1 MRWTQALMR
10 DVAQEERAAL
20 GLGAADC
27 FDPYVLA
34 EEHGI
39 AVYTLDSLRK
49 FGIGSEAFS
58 HFTVRDS
65 SAWSA
70 ALVPLGTARIIIENE
85 SHALVRR
92 RSNIAHELGH
102 YLLEHPFDNVIL
114 GEDHKRQFDDQQE
127 KQATFM
133 AGELLIPLAAAE
145 RMAFDGWD
153 NARVAAAYGV
163 SEQFAQMQMKGQ
175 RVRAQRAA
183 QKYGLPV
190 PAERV
195 RG

>member
-1 MRWTQALMR
+1 MRWTQTLMR
-10 DVAQEERAAL
+10 EVAQEERAGI
-20 GLGAADC
+20 GLGATDP
-27 FDPYVLA
+27 FDPYALA
-34 EEHGI
+34 DAHGI
-39 AVYTLDSLRK
+39 AVYTLGSLSE
-49 FGIGSEAFS
+49 FGVSADALN
-58 HFTVRDS
+58 HFTFRDS

-70 ALVPLGTARIIIENE
+70 ALVPLQTVRIIVENDT
-85 SHALVRR
+85 HAAVRR

-102 YLLEHPFDNVIL
+102 HLLEHSFNNVIL
-114 GEDHKRQFDDQQE
+114 GEDHKRQFNAEQE

-153 NARVAAAYGV
+153 NPRVASAYGV

-183 QKYGLPV
+183 DKYGFQV
-190 PAERV
+190 PTV
-195 RG
+195 RSH

>member
-1 MRWTQALMR
+1 MRE
-10 DVAQEERAAL
+10 VAQEEGTGL
-20 GLGAADC
+20 GLGPTDPL
-27 FDPYVLA
+27 DPYVLA

-39 AVYTLDSLRK
+39 DVYTLEGLQE
-49 FGIGSEAFS
+49 FEMTVAALH
-58 HFTVRDS
+58 HFTVSSS

-70 ALVPLGTARIIIENE
+70 ALVPLGTARVIVENE
-85 SHALVRR
+85 SHIPVRR

-102 YLLEHPFDNVIL
+102 FLLEHSFDGVIL
-114 GEDHKRQFDDQQE
+114 GEDHKRQFNPEQE

-133 AGELLIPLAAAE
+133 AGELLVPLAAAE

-183 QKYGLPV
+183 QKYGFKSPV
-190 PAERV
+190 GRARP
-195 RG
+195 

>member
-1 MRWTQALMR
+1 MREVT
-10 DVAQEERAAL
+10 QEERAAL
-20 GLGAADC
+20 SLSATDP
-27 FDPYVLA
+27 FDPYALA
-34 EEHGI
+34 EAHGI
-39 AVYTLDSLRK
+39 PVYTLNGLRG
-49 FGIGSEAFS
+49 FGAGAEAIS
-58 HFTVRDS
+58 HFTACES

-70 ALVPLGTARIIIENE
+70 ALVPLGPARVIIENE
-85 SHALVRR
+85 SHAAARR

-102 YLLEHPFDNVIL
+102 HLLEHPFDNVIL
-114 GEDHKRQFDDQQE
+114 GEDHKRQFNEQQE

-175 RVRAQRAA
+175 RVRAERAA
-183 QKYGLPV
+183 HKYGFRA
-190 PAERV
+190 PAARW
-195 RG
+195 RP

>member
-1 MRWTQALMR
+1 MRWTQAQMR
-10 DVAQEERAAL
+10 GVAQEERAEL
-20 GLGAADC
+20 GLGATEQ
-27 FDPYVLA
+27 FDPYALA
-34 EEHGI
+34 KEHGI
-39 AVYTLDSLRK
+39 SVYTLSGLRE
-49 FGIGSEAFS
+49 FGIGFEAFS
-58 HFTVRDS
+58 HFTARDS

-114 GEDHKRQFDDQQE
+114 GEDHKRQFNDQQE

-163 SEQFAQMQMKGQ
+163 SGQFVQMQMKGQ

-183 QKYGLPV
+183 QKYGFAA
-190 PAERV
+190 PATRV
-195 RG
+195 QG